1 MSVEQVNQTDDEVI
15 ELYANAERK
24 AIMDGTEPPVI
35 EEKEAEPQEATE
47 VVEEVKPAATLE
59 NPNELKDRIFK
70 LEKALDTTNGRYG
83 QELHRLKTE
92 LAEVKQQRR
101 EVLRTITPEQMK
113 RVKELYSDDLAEAIA
128 TDWNNALA
136 YTEPPAAEE
145 KSYAKP
151 VEAQEDP
158 RIATMQESVDRMAE
172 QTRQVALRELNRE
185 HPDWREIALFK
196 PEEVPGIGSVI
207 KWEDPNF
214 GAWVGKQDAQ
224 TQDAVYNSTDIVQI
238 AKILTAYKESGKVAE
253 PAKKVDPQEKLK
265 KALLPTGKKVG
276 THEALTDEEI
286 VEQAMR
292 AERKRIMT
300 GAY

>member
-1 MSVEQVNQTDDEVI
+1 MSVEQVEQTDDEVI

-35 EEKEAEPQEATE
+35 EEKEAETEPETE

-92 LAEVKQQRR
+92 LAEVKQQRQQ
-101 EVLRTITPEQMK
+101 VISSITPAQLK
-113 RVKELYSDDLAEAIA
+113 RISVDYPEFAEA
-128 TDWNNALA
+128 LA
-136 YTEPPAAEE
+136 GDLTEAFAPKEKEAE

-151 VEAQEDP
+151 VEVQEDP
-158 RIATMQESVDRMAE
+158 RIATIQESVDRMAE
-172 QTRQVALRELNRE
+172 QTRQVAIRELNRE

-224 TQDAVYNSTDIVQI
+224 TQDAVYNSTDIGQI

-253 PAKKVDPQEKLK
+253 PTKKVDPQEKLK